1 MTIKKK
7 IEDAITRKLDSVSFE
22 DILEDFDMTPQ
33 EVFWIIFKLGY
44 IDMEILENQYELYE

>member
-1 MTIKKK
+1 MTTKTK
-7 IEDAITRKLDSVSFE
+7 IEDAITRKLDSNSFE